1 MIPKAL
7 NDLGF
12 LKLNLNGHMLKVQID
27 RKDTKRKGLR
37 WKNTYKKVGFTNNN
51 C

>member
-1 MIPKAL
+1 
-7 NDLGF
+7 
-12 LKLNLNGHMLKVQID
+12 MLKVQVD

-37 WKNTYKKVGFTNNN
+37 WKNTYKKEEFTNNN